1 MSKYPAL
8 LRRHLLALACLL
20 AACGRPVVR
29 TPAPSQNALRLPAPL
44 LSLREHRVVPAPASV
59 VPRAGASFTLSAR
72 TVVSAPV
79 GDSAIAHIA
88 SGLATMLRPA
98 TGFPLLASAPDT
110 LAGGTSISL
119 ALGGESSLGDEGYE
133 LDIDSV
139 SVRIRAFRPAGLFRG
154 TQTLRQLFPAG
165 IEAQQSSIR
174 MAPSWTIPPGH
185 ITDRPRF
192 AWRGGMLDVS
202 RHFFTVDEVKQYVD
216 LLALYK
222 LNILHLH
229 LSDDQGWRMQ
239 IDAWPRLATVGGSS
253 EVGGGAGGYY
263 SKAEYVE
270 LVRYASE
277 RYITVVPE
285 IDMPAHTN
293 AAVAAYPDLG
303 CGRAV
308 PSPSPNAA
316 MPTLYTGIRVG
327 WSALCVG
334 KDSTWRFIDDVVRE
348 IAALTPGPYFHMGGD
363 EVEVLT
369 REQYVAFVGRVQDI
383 VAKYGKTL
391 VGWEE
396 IGRARL
402 RPGTIAQQW
411 QSDTAVLAVR
421 QGAKVILSPGPKAYL
436 DMRYSPSTLLGL
448 NWAGFI
454 ELRTAYDWDPA
465 TYLPSVHEENVAGV
479 EAPLWSETVKNMT
492 AAEYLLLPRLPAI
505 AEVGWSPQ
513 AGRDWTGFAERI
525 AAHGARWQLLG
536 MNYYASPQVRWER

>member
-1 MSKYPAL
+1 MS
-8 LRRHLLALACLL
+8 
-20 AACGRPVVR
+20 
-29 TPAPSQNALRLPAPL
+29 NALRLPAPL
-44 LSLREHRVVPAPASV
+44 ASLRDHRVVPAPLSV
-59 VPRAGASFTLSAR
+59 VPRAGAPFTLSAR
-72 TVVSAPV
+72 TVIMAPA
-79 GDSAIAHIA
+79 GDSEVARIA
-88 SGLATMLRPA
+88 SGLATTLRPA
-98 TGFPLLASAPDT
+98 TGFSLLVSAADT
-110 LAGGTSISL
+110 LVRATTISL
-119 ALGGESSLGDEGYE
+119 ALGGDSVLGEEGYE
-133 LDIDSV
+133 LDVDSV
-139 SVRIRAFRPAGLFRG
+139 SVRLRARRPAGLYRG
-154 TQTLRQLFPAG
+154 TQTVRQLFPAG

-185 ITDRPRF
+185 ISDRPRF
-192 AWRGGMLDVS
+192 AWRGGMLDVA

-239 IDAWPRLATVGGSS
+239 VDGWPRLATVGGGS
-253 EVGGGAGGYY
+253 EVGGGAGGSY
-263 SKAEYVE
+263 SKADYVE
-270 LVRYASE
+270 LVRYAAE

-293 AAVAAYPDLG
+293 AASAAYPVLG

-316 MPTLYTGIRVG
+316 MPALYTGIQVG
-327 WSALCVG
+327 WSALCVE

-369 REQYVAFVGRVQDI
+369 RPQYVAFVERVQDI

-391 VGWEE
+391 IGWEE

-402 RPGTIAQQW
+402 RPGSIAQQW
-411 QSDTAVLAVR
+411 RSDSAVLAVR
-421 QGAKVILSPGPKAYL
+421 QGAKVILSPGPKTYL

-448 NWAGFI
+448 NWAGFV

-465 TYLPSVHEENVAGV
+465 TYVPGVHEENLAGV
-479 EAPLWSETVKNMT
+479 EAPLWTETVKNMT
-492 AAEYLLLPRLPAI
+492 AAEYLLLPRLPAL
-505 AEVGWSPQ
+505 AEVAWTPQ
-513 AGRDWTGFAERI
+513 AGREWARFAERI
-525 AAHGARWQLLG
+525 AAQAARWQLLG
-536 MNYYASPQVRWER
+536 VNYYASPQVQWDAAR